1 MNESIENYHLLFYF
15 QDEVHTYIIMEYLKG
30 GELLSRIRLQK
41 KFSEKEA
48 AMILKKLISA
58 VNFMHYQGVV
68 HRDLKPE
75 VWEWNNHRISYIF
88 FINFYVGY
96 LIDSL
101 QHVFLFF

>member
-1 MNESIENYHLLFYF
+1 MNESIENYHLLFCF

-75 VWEWNNHRISYIF
+75 VWEWNNHPI
-88 FINFYVGY
+88 FYVFLSY
-96 LIDSL
+96 VRYIIDSL